1 MATRAPT
8 PVPHD
13 GEFRGFQPGSR
24 ATVIPSSFF
33 TEVLPGIE
41 DEAELR
47 VTLYLFYALGRRKG
61 YPRFVTATEL
71 QALPPLAES
80 LAPLDG
86 EIADNLA
93 RGLELAIERG
103 AFLSVSVERDGGSET
118 LYFLNT
124 PGDRRAAERVRAGMT
139 GLGRALPDRSEPPA
153 PARDNVFQLY
163 EENIGPLTPLVAEEL
178 REAERLYP
186 YEWMEEAMKE
196 AALLNKRSWRYVSRI
211 LERWALEGRQIEK
224 AGRDPAGDDTI
235 RARVIRRFGR
245 LADR

>member
-1 MATRAPT
+1 MAARPPLPIAR
-8 PVPHD
+8 D
-13 GEFRGFQPGSR
+13 GDFHGFKPGSR

-33 TEVLPGIE
+33 TEVLPTIE

-61 YPRFVTATEL
+61 YPRFVTGAEL

-93 RGLELAIERG
+93 RGLERAVKRET
-103 AFLSVSVERDGGSET
+103 FLSITVDRDGGSET
-118 LYFLNT
+118 LYLLNT
-124 PGDRRAAERVRAGMT
+124 PGDRRAVDQIRAGMI
-139 GLGRALPDRSEPPA
+139 GLGRALPDRSEPPDT
-153 PARDNVFQLY
+153 ARDNVFQVY

-186 YEWMEEAMKE
+186 YEWIEEAMKE

-224 AGRDPAGDDTI
+224 VGRDPAGDDTI
-235 RARVIRRFGR
+235 RARIIRRFGR
-245 LADR
+245 LGDR